1 MKKVLYV
8 LLPQFAEHEMP
19 YLTQPLRS
27 DAMAMKENPE
37 YENKIVAESMEPVE
51 AISGFRLLPD
61 YTFDSIPNDYAALVL
76 IGGYGWKSEAA
87 ERVKPLVE
95 EAIKKGRIVGAI
107 CNAASWMASKGFLN
121 DVRHTGNGIEQ
132 LQLWG
137 GKAYTNSDGY
147 VNAQAVSD
155 KNIVTANGSASLEF
169 ACEILTLLKNDE
181 PKEIEM
187 YKTFYKMGLVEFA
200 KMMSQTKPRFSF
212 NTIGLFTTDNAK
224 MVAFYRDIF
233 GFHTEWNGCANRTQS
248 RACSSYA
255 EVQPALDKV
264 NGTDPNVEMTLG
276 DSRIIMFPRDAFEQM
291 TSQQYAYPQGVN
303 GTMEISLDVPC
314 FADVDKEYERAVS
327 MGAKPIFAPT
337 TEPWGQRTCYVADPE
352 GNLIEIS
359 SFVE

>member
-27 DAMAMKENPE
+27 DSFAMKDNPK

-61 YTFDSIPNDYAALVL
+61 YTFDSIPEDYAALVL
-76 IGGYGWKSEAA
+76 IGGYGWKGEAA
-87 ERVKPLVE
+87 ERVVSLVA

-121 DVRHTGNGIEQ
+121 SIRHTGNGIEQ

-137 GKAYTNSDGY
+137 GEAYTNAAGY

-155 KNIVTANGSASLEF
+155 NNIVTANGSASLDF

-187 YKTFYKMGLVEFA
+187 YRTFYKMGLVEFA
-200 KMMSQTKPRFSF
+200 KMMSQAKPRFTF

-233 GFHTEWNGCANRTQS
+233 GFKTEWNGM
-248 RACSSYA
+248 
-255 EVQPALDKV
+255 
-264 NGTDPNVEMTLG
+264 DPNVEMTLG
-276 DSRIIMFPRDAFEQM
+276 ASRIIMFPRVAFEQM
-291 TSQQYAYPQGVN
+291 TSREYAYPN
-303 GTMEISLDVPC
+303 GTNGTIELSFDVPT
-314 FADVDKEYERAVS
+314 FADVDKEFDRAVS

-337 TEPWGQRTCYVADPE
+337 AEPWGQRTCYVADPE

-359 SFVE
+359 SFIE

>member
-1 MKKVLYV
+1 MMKKVLYV
-8 LLPQFAEHEMP
+8 LLAQLAEHELP

-27 DAMAMKENPE
+27 DAMGMKEHPK
-37 YENKIVAESMEPVE
+37 YENKIVAESMEPVD

-61 YTFDSIPNDYAALVL
+61 YTFDSMPNDYAALVL
-76 IGGYGWKSEAA
+76 IGGYGWKGEAA
-87 ERVKPLVE
+87 ERVAPLVAD
-95 EAIKKGRIVGAI
+95 AISKGRIVGAI

-121 DVRHTGNGIEQ
+121 EVRHTGNGIEQ

-137 GKAYTNSDGY
+137 DEAYTNAAGY

-155 KNIVTANGSASLEF
+155 QNIVTANGSASLEF

-200 KMMSQTKPRFSF
+200 KMMSHAKPRFTF
-212 NTIGLFTTDNAK
+212 NTIGLFTTDNTK
-224 MVAFYRDIF
+224 MVTFYRNIF
-233 GFHTEWNGCANRTQS
+233 GFKTGW
-248 RACSSYA
+248 
-255 EVQPALDKV
+255 

-291 TSQQYAYPQGVN
+291 TSHDYAYPDGIN
-303 GTMEISLDVPC
+303 GTMELSFDVPT

-327 MGAKPIFAPT
+327 MGAQPIFAPT

-359 SFVE
+359 SFIE

>member
-1 MKKVLYV
+1 MNKVLYV
-8 LLPQFAEHEMP
+8 LLSDFAEHEMP

-27 DAMAMKENPE
+27 DAMAMKEHPK
-37 YENKIVAESMEPVE
+37 YENKIVAESMEPVV

-61 YTFDSIPNDYAALVL
+61 YTFETAPDDYAALVL
-76 IGGYGWKSEAA
+76 IGGYGWKGEAA
-87 ERVKPLVE
+87 ERVAPLVA

-121 DVRHTGNGIEQ
+121 DVRHTGNGMEQ

-137 GKAYTNSDGY
+137 GEAYTNAAGY
-147 VNAQAVSD
+147 VDAQAVSD
-155 KNIVTANGSASLEF
+155 KNIVTANGSASLDF
-169 ACEILTLLKNDE
+169 ACEILALLKNDE

-187 YKTFYKMGLVEFA
+187 YRSFYKMGLVELTR
-200 KMMSQTKPRFSF
+200 MMSQTKPRFTF
-212 NTIGLFTTDNAK
+212 NTVGLFTTDNAR

-233 GFHTEWNGCANRTQS
+233 GFMTEWNGS
-248 RACSSYA
+248 
-255 EVQPALDKV
+255 
-264 NGTDPNVEMTLG
+264 DPNVEMTLG
-276 DSRIIMFPRDAFEQM
+276 ASRIILFPRVAFEQM
-291 TSQQYAYPQGVN
+291 TSHEYAYPDGTN
-303 GTMEISLDVPC
+303 GTLELSFDVPT
-314 FADVDKEYERAVS
+314 FADVDKEYDRAVS